1 MLAAG
6 DFFPVVRAAG
16 IFGNFFPGSRF
27 LGVFVAIGGAVFF
40 GEVGA
45 AAGGGGSDFFA
56 TGLAT
61 GGDISLVAEGAPLV
75 ELFVKNPDDS
85 EELVSERSSLSLS
98 AGGGGAGAGGAGGVA
113 SLVTRFAPALD
124 LRPGFP

>member
-1 MLAAG
+1 MPAAG
-6 DFFPVVRAAG
+6 DFLPVVRAEG
-16 IFGNFFPGSRF
+16 ILGNFFPGSLF
-27 LGVFVAIGGAVFF
+27 LGVLEAIGGPVFF
-40 GEVGA
+40 GEVG

-61 GGDISLVAEGAPLV
+61 EGDINLEGGPLV
-75 ELFVKNPDDS
+75 ELLVKNPDDS

-98 AGGGGAGAGGAGGVA
+98 AGGGGAGAGRAGGVA
-113 SLVTRFAPALD
+113 SLVTRLAPALD